1 MDTVQLPPTR
11 KDPKGFQQT
20 QLAGDAVKVSL
31 QDCLACSGCVT
42 SAETVLLEH
51 QSTGELMAALHS
63 DKTVIV
69 SVSPQSRASLGV
81 LHKQSPTETAGKL
94 AYFLKSLGAKLVLDT
109 TSSRDI
115 ALLEAAQEFLARY
128 TAKHPEVSSNQTST
142 PLGIL
147 GMPICHDAR
156 LVDLAGLPLS
166 TLNFRVSVPTWTI
179 VCIADEAE
187 CMDADLQDRRQSHA
201 QAGPSESTSS
211 AQLMPSSTSNSGQNT
226 VASMQPA
233 SQPVARPSGQKHTSS
248 SNHVQ
253 QSFSAEHRVL
263 ADVQHKAE
271 SSGSLPC
278 GSEAQ
283 TTAQHDPGPLP
294 MLASACPGW
303 VCYAEKTHGSYIL
316 PFISTTKSPQVSLRP
331 RSLPLLN
338 PPAFALLFL
347 HSQ

>member
-1 MDTVQLPPTR
+1 M
-11 KDPKGFQQT
+11 
-20 QLAGDAVKVSL
+20 
-31 QDCLACSGCVT
+31 
-42 SAETVLLEH
+42 
-51 QSTGELMAALHS
+51 
-63 DKTVIV
+63 
-69 SVSPQSRASLGV
+69 
-81 LHKQSPTETAGKL
+81 
-94 AYFLKSLGAKLVLDT
+94 
-109 TSSRDI
+109 
-115 ALLEAAQEFLARY
+115 
-128 TAKHPEVSSNQTST
+128 
-142 PLGIL
+142 
-147 GMPICHDAR
+147 
-156 LVDLAGLPLS
+156 DLAGRPLL

-179 VCIADEAE
+179 VCIADAAE
-187 CMDADLQDRRQSHA
+187 CMDANLQDRRQSHA

-211 AQLMPSSTSNSGQNT
+211 AQLMPSSTSKSGQKNT

-233 SQPVARPSGQKHTSS
+233 SQPAARPTGQNHTSS

-253 QSFSAEHRVL
+253 QSSFSARHRVL

-331 RSLPLLN
+331 GSLSLPD